1 MAKKKQRAIGK
12 RKSHRNGRLRHQN
25 KTKQRRQQKKWRQLT
40 TSRNGPSTRRNKE
53 SAIFFSKKKGEPNNE
68 TYDPRPSSMT
78 RRTPNRKINKWGK
91 PAGKEK
97 DTAIRIWRNR
107 IKRERE
113 RRKSPN
119 RRPKEKVRLSGNPKR
134 KGFGFISSALSLF
147 FLVINRW
154 WKDKK
159 TQSRME

>member
-1 MAKKKQRAIGK
+1 MATIDDVSERTI
-12 RKSHRNGRLRHQN
+12 NE
-25 KTKQRRQQKKWRQLT
+25 TKQRKRIFFQKKM
-40 TSRNGPSTRRNKE
+40 
-53 SAIFFSKKKGEPNNE
+53 GEPNNE

-113 RRKSPN
+113 REENHRTVDRKKRFASLEIPN
-119 RRPKEKVRLSGNPKR
+119 GKD
-134 KGFGFISSALSLF
+134 SALFLQLFLFF

>member
-1 MAKKKQRAIGK
+1 MATIDDVSERTI
-12 RKSHRNGRLRHQN
+12 NE
-25 KTKQRRQQKKWRQLT
+25 TKQRKRIFFQKKM
-40 TSRNGPSTRRNKE
+40 
-53 SAIFFSKKKGEPNNE
+53 GEPNNE

-147 FLVINRW
+147 FFGHKSVVER
-154 WKDKK
+154 
-159 TQSRME
+159 

>member
-1 MAKKKQRAIGK
+1 MATIDDVSERTI
-12 RKSHRNGRLRHQN
+12 NE
-25 KTKQRRQQKKWRQLT
+25 TKQRKRIFFQKKM
-40 TSRNGPSTRRNKE
+40 
-53 SAIFFSKKKGEPNNE
+53 GEPNNE

-113 RRKSPN
+113 RERRKSPN

-147 FLVINRW
+147 FFGHKSVVER
-154 WKDKK
+154 
-159 TQSRME
+159 